1 MIMISSNIVYFIL
14 GFIAGIIMLILLS
27 VYVIK
32 KEEKKR
38 IENLKALNDIF
49 AKIDEK
55 KDE

>member
-14 GFIAGIIMLILLS
+14 GFIAGIIALILLS

>member
-1 MIMISSNIVYFIL
+1 MIMISSNIVCFIL
-14 GFIAGIIMLILLS
+14 GFIAGIITLILLS
-27 VYVIK
+27 VYIIK

>member
-1 MIMISSNIVYFIL
+1 MIVISSNVAYFLL
-14 GFIAGIIMLILLS
+14 GFIAGIITLILLS
-27 VYVIK
+27 IYVIK

-49 AKIDEK
+49 AKIDNK